1 MTDAG
6 GTEQVGDQDPE
17 LHNSPIADE
26 SDEVE
31 YDLHEEVSGLSSC
44 LFNDKRYA
52 DGTFVRSGSTL
63 LRCDRGV
70 WIVAGDSATDNP

>member
-1 MTDAG
+1 MTEQG

-17 LHNSPIADE
+17 LHNSPIANE
-26 SDEVE
+26 SDDVD

-44 LFNDKRYA
+44 LFNDKKYA
-52 DGTFVRSGSTL
+52 NGTFVRSGDTL

-70 WIVAGDSATDNP
+70 WIVSGGSDPDNP